1 MPTDP
6 AELLLATLLY
16 NAVYRRDTRA
26 ARLLLDRFGKKP
38 QRKLDLPG
46 SLATAA
52 DVATAANALLRAM
65 AAGDITPQD
74 AQRVASVL
82 ELARRAVET
91 EDLERR
97 VVELE
102 RRR

>member
-6 AELLLATLLY
+6 SELLLATLLY
-16 NAVYRRDTRA
+16 
-26 ARLLLDRFGKKP
+26 RFEKKP

-52 DVATAANALLRAM
+52 DVATAANALLRAL

-97 VVELE
+97 IVELE